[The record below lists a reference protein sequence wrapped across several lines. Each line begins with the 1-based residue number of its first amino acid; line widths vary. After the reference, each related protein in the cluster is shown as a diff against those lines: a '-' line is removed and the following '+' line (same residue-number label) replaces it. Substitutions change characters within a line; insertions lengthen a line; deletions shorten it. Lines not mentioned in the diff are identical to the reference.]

1 MTNLTPKPEV
11 MHGTTVIGVQRNGRI
26 SLAADGQVTL
36 GSTVMK
42 HHAKKIRRIYKDQV
56 LVGFAGATAD
66 AITLFEKFEG
76 KLEQFHGNLLRS
88 AVELSKDWR
97 TDKILRRLEALL
109 IAADS
114 KSLLIISGSGDVIE
128 AEDGVCAIGSGGPY
142 ATAAA
147 RALLAHS
154 QLGAKDI
161 AQTALNIAG
170 DICIYTNKNIQCEEV

>member
-1 MTNLTPKPEV
+1 MTNLIPKLSD
-11 MHGTTVIGVQRNGRI
+11 MHGTTVLGVQRDGKI
-26 SLAADGQVTL
+26 ALAADGQVTL
-36 GSTVMK
+36 GATVMK
-42 HHAKKIRRIYKDQV
+42 HHAKKIRKIYKDQV

-76 KLEQFHGNLLRS
+76 KLEHFHGNLLRS

-142 ATAAA
+142 AAAAA
-147 RALLAHS
+147 RALLFHS

-161 AQTALNIAG
+161 AQNALKIAG
-170 DICIYTNKNIQCEEV
+170 DICIYTNQNIVCEEV